1 MNTLPASLNRLYCLC
16 WAGERAA
23 PPTVEVEMLQGD
35 DVFEETF
42 DCGWC
47 ERENVFTIKTTDFKQ
62 IGDNSGTWGWS
73 PKFKPIEKTCPNCGE
88 KTEYGM
94 DVETSRGKEYLII
107 YDTDL

>member
-1 MNTLPASLNRLYCLC
+1 
-16 WAGERAA
+16 
-23 PPTVEVEMLQGD
+23 MLQGD

-42 DCGWC
+42 HCGWC
-47 ERENVFTIKTTDFKQ
+47 ERDDVFTIKSTDFKQ

-73 PKFKPIEKTCPNCGE
+73 PKFKPIEKTCPHCGE

-94 DVETSRGKEYLII
+94 DVETSRGKEYLMI